1 MEILLDPLSDT
12 PLYQQLRD
20 RMVEAIAAGRLQPG
34 DQLESVR
41 RLAGA
46 YGINVA
52 TVGKGYELLRQEGL
66 ILTNHKS
73 GSIVARGPLTGPG
86 TASFTESWTPRLT
99 TLLAEAVAQGLSR
112 ADNSSSV
119 SAVLDALAEE
129 YLTHPSSGAT
139 TAPHDETDTAP

>member
-112 ADNSSSV
+112 ADISSSV

>member
-1 MEILLDPLSDT
+1 MEILLDPDSDT

-20 RMVEAIAAGRLQPG
+20 RMVEAIAAGRLKPG

-66 ILTNHKS
+66 ILTNDKS
-73 GSIVARGPLTGPG
+73 GSIVARGPLSGPG
-86 TASFTESWTPRLT
+86 TASFTDSWTPRLT

-112 ADNSSSV
+112 PDISSRV

-129 YLTHPSSGAT
+129 YLSHPSS
-139 TAPHDETDTAP
+139 TDTAAPRNETDPTP